1 MFHLLNI
8 CLTHYIEFW
17 RGRATVCLENKMS
30 VSVCVSYSVGQ
41 RQGGGVGYGVSSQ
54 DIFSK
59 LFPSPEEYLLRPLSH
74 TKSMEGAPSV

>member
-1 MFHLLNI
+1 
-8 CLTHYIEFW
+8 
-17 RGRATVCLENKMS
+17 MS
-30 VSVCVSYSVGQ
+30 GKQDECVCVCYGVGQ
-41 RQGGGVGYGVSSQ
+41 RQGGGVGVSSQ